1 MAPRKKAAK
10 KTETAKVNAEVTST
24 KATVVDETEVMNE
37 EMNPV
42 SEDTNPSI
50 ESVENTEN
58 QLADEGLGAYDRD
71 NFSLDSLDDKYV
83 NMQECIKALDIA
95 FLSRKNIV
103 LFGKGGHGK
112 SEISLDYLRLKGI
125 EPYVITMGSGMN
137 QERLFGGLDLMSFQ
151 ETGKLEYFVENS
163 FMNHEVVIFEE
174 LFDAPD
180 FVLEQ
185 LKDILSSRIFR
196 NGSQEFPIKTKL
208 IICCT
213 NKKRDDFAKDDSL
226 KALMERFP
234 LEYEVKWDTYSRMTY
249 DKLFEK
255 RFGVT
260 LPKLS
265 FILEQFAKEKVV
277 ISPRIALTAFE
288 ILAKTED
295 PDALKF
301 IAEFRTNSKLLRDSL
316 KKFES
321 IDKLRTI
328 NEEIANDM
336 MPEIKALTDSLDND
350 PDGVSDENAKAM
362 QKIGTKVESYLK
374 KVDALSVP
382 DDLVSEK
389 SATKK
394 QLESVKKNL
403 SGVISSLKNLG
414 VL

>member
-1 MAPRKKAAK
+1 M
-10 KTETAKVNAEVTST
+10 VNQ
-24 KATVVDETEVMNE
+24 N
-37 EMNPV
+37 
-42 SEDTNPSI
+42 
-50 ESVENTEN
+50 
-58 QLADEGLGAYDRD
+58 
-71 NFSLDSLDDKYV
+71 
-83 NMQECIKALDIA
+83 
-95 FLSRKNIV
+95 
-103 LFGKGGHGK
+103 
-112 SEISLDYLRLKGI
+112 LRLKGI

-137 QERLFGGLDLMSFQ
+137 QERLFGGLDLLTFQ
-151 ETGKLEYFVENS
+151 EDGKMEYFVENS

-196 NGSQEFPIKTKL
+196 NGSQVVPIKTKL

-213 NKKRDDFAKDDSL
+213 NKKREDFAKDDSL

-265 FILEQFAKEKVV
+265 FILEQFAKEKII

-295 PDALKF
+295 TDALKF
-301 IAEFRTNSKLLRDSL
+301 IAEFRSNSKLLRDSL

-321 IDKLRTI
+321 IDKLRVI
-328 NEEIANDM
+328 NEDITKEM
-336 MPEIKALTDSLDND
+336 MPEIKKLTDSLEED
-350 PDGVSDENAKAM
+350 PEGISDDNAKLM
-362 QKIGTKVESYLK
+362 QKIGKKVESYLK
-374 KVDALSVP
+374 KVDALVVP
-382 DDLVSEK
+382 DELVSEK
-389 SATKK
+389 SNTLS
-394 QLESVKKNL
+394 QLRNVKKNIG
-403 SGVISSLKNLG
+403 GVISSLKNLG